1 MDKNSVA
8 EALRALAGGEGRS
21 ETARLRDV
29 FPEVEAALAAGVSR
43 SAILQTLHEQGF
55 TMTAKSFESALY
67 RLRKQQRAG
76 QLGKANAARV
86 HASVTAGTPA
96 AAPQVLTPKEGAD
109 DAPAEAEDLS
119 MLTPKERRERR
130 ADQFIKTEAQ
140 ASNPLLKN
148 LLKKEQG
155 K

>member
-29 FPEVEAALAAGVSR
+29 FSEVEAALAAGVSR

-86 HASVTAGTPA
+86 HGSIPTATPA
-96 AAPQVLTPKEGAD
+96 AAPQVFTPKEEAQE
-109 DAPAEAEDLS
+109 ATAEAEDVSQLS
-119 MLTPKERRERR
+119 AKERRERR
-130 ADQFIKTEAQ
+130 ADQFIRPETT
-140 ASNPLLKN
+140 NPLLKSF
-148 LLKKEQG
+148 KE
-155 K
+155 KSK